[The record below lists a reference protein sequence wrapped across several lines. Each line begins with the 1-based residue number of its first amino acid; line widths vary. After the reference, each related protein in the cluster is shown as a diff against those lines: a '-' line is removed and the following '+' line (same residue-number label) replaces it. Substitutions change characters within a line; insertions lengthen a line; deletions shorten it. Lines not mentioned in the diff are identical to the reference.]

1 MVPLY
6 EKVQHRTVNGGNIRG
21 VTESFARQKAATR
34 NFQLGA
40 PRNFS
45 ITQDGKF
52 VTFLRSD
59 HGRDAANSLW
69 VFDLE
74 KNIER
79 KIVDARELLTTDEE
93 LPAAERAR
101 RERMRETTS
110 GVTSYS
116 ASRSGYHIAFALS
129 GKLFVTDLRSD
140 EVVTRELNVTGPII
154 APLISPDSSHVAW
167 STGKNVHVC
176 QIDGTNERVLTN
188 NNDDHVTWGLA
199 DFIGSE
205 ELGRMTGLWWSP
217 DSDSV
222 LAQRTDDSA
231 VNSWWIS
238 DPATPAVAPREQRYP
253 AAGTT
258 NATVE
263 LHRIS
268 LTGEITQLKWDNE
281 KFEYLVSVRW
291 QPERPALVTVA
302 SRDQRHFATFTVTN
316 DKLEPI
322 HNVHDDK
329 FIDVIPGQP
338 QWLGESLLTVQDNSE
353 SDTRQLY
360 IDGKAISPQGMQVL
374 SILSTS
380 ENAITAVTTTNAID
394 HNVTVFS
401 TDGKATLLTHD
412 GVASASG
419 LTETSQGDL
428 RLLVHS
434 RLATHTRE
442 YSLLRGDEIV
452 HAFDSFAEK
461 PRVDIR
467 VNQLRTGPNS
477 VNTAVLF
484 PTNHVMGSRK
494 LPVMMRPYGGP
505 HGSQVLNAALIYAE
519 DQWYAD
525 QGYVVIVADNR
536 GTPGRGPAWDRSIF
550 HDFVTPVLDDQVAA
564 VQEVAA
570 HYPDDVDAS
579 RVAIAGWSFGGYL
592 AALAVMDRPDVF
604 HVAVAGA
611 PVTEWKWYDTAYTER
626 YLGHPDEFPEVYEA
640 CSLLPRAANLQRPLM
655 LVHGLAD
662 DNVVSAHSL
671 ALSGELLAHRK
682 PHTVLPLSGVSHMT
696 PQEVVAENLMLLT
709 VDFFNQHLLDN

>member
-1 MVPLY
+1 M
-6 EKVQHRTVNGGNIRG
+6 
-21 VTESFARQKAATR
+21 TESFARQKAATR

-40 PRNFS
+40 PRNFAIS
-45 ITQDGKF
+45 EDGSF
-52 VTFLRSD
+52 VTFVRSD

-69 VFDLE
+69 VYDVE
-74 KNIER
+74 QNVER
-79 KIVDARELLTTDEE
+79 KVVDARGLLTSEEE

-116 ASRSGYHIAFALS
+116 ASKSGRLIAFALS
-129 GKLFVTDLRSD
+129 GKLFVTDLSGT
-140 EVVTRELNVTGPII
+140 EPATRELHVTGPII
-154 APLISPDSSHVAW
+154 APQISPDGSHVAW
-167 STGKNVHVC
+167 STGKNLHVC
-176 QIDGTNERVLTN
+176 AVDGTDERVLTN
-188 NNDDHVTWGLA
+188 NSLDTVTWGLA

-217 DSDSV
+217 NSDA
-222 LAQRTDDSA
+222 LIAQRTDDSM
-231 VNSWWIS
+231 VNTWWIS
-238 DPATPAVAPREQRYP
+238 DPATPAIEPREQRYP

-258 NATVE
+258 NASIE

-268 LTGEITQLKWDNE
+268 LTGEATQLAWDTDT
-281 KFEYLVSVRW
+281 FEYLVSVRW
-291 QPERPALVTVA
+291 QAQRPALVTVA
-302 SRDQRHFATFTVTN
+302 SRNQQHFATFAVT
-316 DKLEPI
+316 DDVLEPV
-322 HNVHDDK
+322 HSVHDDK
-329 FIDVIPGQP
+329 FIEVIPGQP
-338 QWLGESLLTVQDNSE
+338 QWLGESLVTVQDNAE
-353 SDTRQLY
+353 TDTRQLF
-360 IDGKAISPQGMQVL
+360 IDGKAISPQGTQVL
-374 SILSTS
+374 SILSAS
-380 ENAITAVTTTNAID
+380 DGEITAVTTSNAVD
-394 HNVTVFS
+394 HQVTVFT
-401 TDGKATLLTHD
+401 TDGQSSALTHD

-419 LTETSQGDL
+419 KTATEHGDL
-428 RLLVHS
+428 RLVVHS
-434 RLATHTRE
+434 RLSTHSRE
-442 YSLLRGDEIV
+442 FTLLRDGQPL
-452 HAFDSFAEK
+452 HAFDSFAETPK
-461 PRVDIR
+461 VEIR
-467 VNQLRTGPNS
+467 VNQLTTGSNS

-484 PTNHVMGSRK
+484 PTDHVMGSRK

-505 HGSQVLNAALIYAE
+505 HGSQVLNAALMYAE

-536 GTPGRGPAWDRSIF
+536 GTPGRGPAWDREIF
-550 HDFVTPVLDDQVAA
+550 HDFVNPVLDDQVAA
-564 VQEVAA
+564 LQTVAA

-592 AALAVMDRPDVF
+592 AALAVMERPDVF

-626 YLGHPDEFPEVYEA
+626 YLGHPDEFPEVYQA

-709 VDFFNQHLLDN
+709 VDFFNQHLKNN